1 MKGFVKIIAF
11 IMTTL
16 SLTGLLWSNAQAA
29 NKEPTIIMVT
39 HGQASDPF
47 WSIVKNGAV
56 QAGKDMHVRV
66 QYRAPETFDMVQ
78 MSHLIEAAINQDP
91 VGLIVSDPDPEALGP
106 AIRKAVAAGIPVIS
120 INSGMEAAKKL
131 GIKLHVGQ
139 DEFTAGKAVGEE
151 LKKLGRKDVICVN
164 QEVGNVSL
172 DQRCHGVSVGFGKKV
187 DVLPTTTDPSETES
201 KIRAALSSH
210 PMIDTIV
217 ALSAPLVGEPAVN
230 AVDSMGLQTKVKV
243 VSFDL
248 SAGFLKDV
256 AQGKALFAVDQQ
268 PFLQGYL
275 PVSFL
280 ALNYRYKTLP
290 AGNVSSGPSFITQ
303 KDAARVIQ
311 LSARGIR

>member
-1 MKGFVKIIAF
+1 MKGFLKIVTYAIAAMAF
-11 IMTTL
+11 
-16 SLTGLLWSNAQAA
+16 LTGTQAIA
-29 NKEPTIIMVT
+29 KEPTIIVVT

-47 WSIVKNGAV
+47 WSIVKNGAM

-78 MSHLIEAAINQDP
+78 MGNLIEAAVNQNP
-91 VGLIVSDPDPEALGP
+91 AGIVVSNPDPEALGP
-106 AIRKAVAAGIPVIS
+106 AISKAVNAGIPVIS
-120 INSGMEAAKKL
+120 INSGMGAAEKL

-151 LKKLGRKDVICVN
+151 LKKLGRKQVICVN

-172 DQRCHGVSVGFGKKV
+172 DQRCRGVSAGFGQEVK
-187 DVLPTTTDPSETES
+187 VLPTTTDPSETQS
-201 KIRAALSSH
+201 KVRAALSSNTA
-210 PMIDTIV
+210 IDTIV
-217 ALSAPLVGEPAVN
+217 GLSAPLVGEPAVA
-230 AVDSMGLQTKVKV
+230 AVESIGQQARVKV

-256 AQGKALFAVDQQ
+256 SEGKALFAVDQQ

-280 ALNYRYKTLP
+280 ALNASYKTIP
-290 AGNVSSGPSFITQ
+290 AGNVPSGPSFVTQ
-303 KDAARVIQ
+303 KDAAKVIE
-311 LSARGIR
+311 LSAKGIR

>member
-1 MKGFVKIIAF
+1 
-11 IMTTL
+11 MTTL
-16 SLTGLLWSNAQAA
+16 SLTGFLWSNAQATT
-29 NKEPTIIMVT
+29 KTPTIIMVT

-56 QAGKDMHVRV
+56 QAGKDMHVKV
-66 QYRAPETFDMVQ
+66 QYRAPETFDMVE
-78 MSHLIEAAINQDP
+78 MSHLIESAINQNP
-91 VGLIVSDPDPEALGP
+91 AGIIVSDPDPEALGP

-120 INSGMEAAKKL
+120 INSGMKAAKKL
-131 GIKLHVGQ
+131 GIRLHVGQ
-139 DEFTAGKAVGEE
+139 DPFIAGKAVGER

-172 DQRCHGVSVGFGKKV
+172 DQRCHGVAVGFGKKV
-187 DVLPTTTDPSETES
+187 EVLPTNTDPSETES
-201 KIRAALSSH
+201 KIRAVLSSK
-210 PMIDTIV
+210 PAIDTIV
-217 ALSAPLVGEPAVN
+217 GLNASLGGEPAVA
-230 AVDSMGLQTKVKV
+230 AVDSMGLQNKVEV

-248 SAGFLKDV
+248 SAGFLKDIV
-256 AQGKALFAVDQQ
+256 QGKALFAVDQQ

-290 AGNVSSGPSFITQ
+290 AGNVLTGPSFITK